1 MRVLI
6 TGGAKGIGA
15 ETARMFAAEGMARAI
30 YLADIDDDAGAKTAK
45 ELSALCECVYRRL
58 DVTDEAGVAA
68 LFREIEAAGGGGGSG
83 GGGGGLDVLFNCAG
97 ITSVKNLFDTDKA
110 LWDKIMSVNVTSV
123 FLLSKEAMRLM
134 SAQKSGRIINVSSVS
149 AYVGGIRTS
158 PAYAASKAAILGLTR
173 SLAKYGAPYNV
184 TANAIAPG
192 IVDTD
197 MTRDPDFVYSA
208 DEVPLG
214 RAADPA
220 DIARA
225 VLFLAGEGGSHITG
239 QCLNVNGGM
248 FFN

>member
-1 MRVLI
+1 MINALQNKRVLI

-15 ETARMFAAEGMARAI
+15 ETARQFAQNGAGVV
-30 YLADIDDDAGAKTAK
+30 YLVDVDDASGTKLAQ
-45 ELSALCECVYRRL
+45 ELSAFCECRYARL
-58 DVTDEAGVAA
+58 DVADESGVSG
-68 LFREIEAAGGGGGSG
+68 LFRGIESD
-83 GGGGGLDVLFNCAG
+83 GGLDVLFNCAG
-97 ITSVKNLFDTDKA
+97 ITSVKNLFETDKA
-110 LWDKIMSVNVTSV
+110 LWDAIMSVNVTGA
-123 FLLSKEAMRLM
+123 FLFSKEAMRIM
-134 SAQKSGRIINVSSVS
+134 RAQNGGRIINVSSVS

-197 MTRDPDFVYSA
+197 MTRAPDFIYSD

-214 RAADPA
+214 GAAAPL

-239 QCLNVNGGM
+239 QCLNINGGM
-248 FFN
+248 FFG